1 MEIAVTRRYR
11 WVILAVGVTGQAAFS
26 ALLLGISAIAPEIQ
40 RSYGLSLAEIGVV
53 LAATSLGSA
62 FTLLPW
68 GLLAD
73 RFGERAVL
81 ALGLTG
87 SAGALVGVAY
97 ADSFAAL
104 VALLALAGA
113 LGASVNSASGRAVMG
128 WFDAS
133 QRGLALGIRQTAV
146 PMGGA
151 VAAIGLPALSLRSAF
166 LALAVAALAAA
177 LLGAALIRDVPA
189 ARLDGPI
196 AQPLRDGGLW
206 RLCGAGALYLG
217 AQIGIAGFVV
227 LFLHAERGY
236 SNRAAAGVL
245 ALIQVLGG
253 VARIAA
259 GRWSD
264 RLGARV
270 LPLRLVGLAL
280 TAATGAVAA
289 LVDAPEAVLV
299 GVLVVAGTLGLSWNG
314 LSFTAAA
321 ERAGRA
327 RSGAAIGFQQTL
339 LAVAGIA
346 MPIGF
351 ASVVDATS
359 WRVGFA
365 LAALCPLAGWAL
377 LGPLQE
383 ARASRSSG

>member
-1 MEIAVTRRYR
+1 VTRRYR
-11 WVILAVGVTGQAAFS
+11 WVILAVGVAGQAAFS
-26 ALLLGISAIAPEIQ
+26 ALFLGISAIAPAIQ
-40 RSYGLSLAEIGVV
+40 RAYGLSLAEVGVV

-87 SAGALVGVAY
+87 SAGALVGAAY

-166 LALAVAALAAA
+166 LALAVAALSAA

-383 ARASRSSG
+383 ARASSSG